1 MRPLTYDRGLSHL
14 SRSALPGR
22 TSTMTP
28 VLPPSRP
35 ERTSGGPARRRMS
48 GTAFWLVIVALVAVS
63 ATYQP
68 WKRIPDAPVESA
80 AHEAN
85 TLRTVT
91 VDRPSPAA
99 TANVVLPATLRP
111 WQTTA
116 LHARVNGYLAAWHAD
131 LGARVETG
139 DLLAVIDTPELDQ
152 ELAEA
157 YALAREAAAAAVQA
171 KAERIEAEADLKVAE
186 AQLVRIHAETEL
198 ARSQLARREKLL
210 ASRSVSQEEYDTAL
224 RQLEARTA
232 DIVAT
237 QADISRR
244 RSNLETRTAIIEAR
258 EATARGRQA
267 NADRLQEL
275 QNFKRIV
282 APIDGVVTRRTAEV
296 GMLVTAGKESL
307 FTIEDVSRI
316 RVQINVP
323 QAYAMQTIP
332 GVTAAV
338 TLPESTLPPTAGTV
352 TRIAES
358 VEAASRTM
366 LAEIELENSAHLLQP
381 GSYAQVS
388 LATAHEHSSW
398 TISANTVSM
407 RVDGPHVAVVNDR
420 NEIELRSVTLGRDLG
435 NRVVV
440 IEGITG
446 SERLVVNPGDGLTN
460 GLQVR
465 VRPSEPAAEVA
476 KK

>member
-28 VLPPSRP
+28 VLPPSRS
-35 ERTSGGPARRRMS
+35 ERANDPPKRRRMS
-48 GTAFWLVIVALVAVS
+48 GSAFWLVVVALVAVS

-68 WKRIPDAPVESA
+68 WKRIPDASESA
-80 AHEAN
+80 AHPID

-91 VDRPSPAA
+91 VDHPSPAA
-99 TANVVLPATLRP
+99 TAIVVLPATLRP
-111 WQTTA
+111 WQTTG
-116 LHARVNGYLAAWHAD
+116 LHARVSGYLAAWHAD
-131 LGARVETG
+131 LGARVQEG

-171 KAERIEAEADLKVAE
+171 KAERVEAEADLKVAE
-186 AQLVRIHAETEL
+186 AQLVRIQAETEL

-210 ASRSVSQEEYDTAL
+210 ANRNVSQEEYDTAL

-232 DIVAT
+232 DIAAT
-237 QADISRR
+237 QADIARR
-244 RSNLETRTAIIEAR
+244 RSNLDTRTAIIEAR

-267 NADRLQEL
+267 NAERLQEL

-316 RVQINVP
+316 RVQVNVP
-323 QAYAMQTIP
+323 QAYSTQTVP
-332 GVTAAV
+332 GVQASV
-338 TLPESTLPPTAGTV
+338 TLPESSLPPTVGTV
-352 TRIAES
+352 TRISES
-358 VEAASRTM
+358 VDSASRTM
-366 LAEIELENSAHLLQP
+366 LAEIELDNARHSLQP

-388 LATAHEHSSW
+388 LATAQDHSSW
-398 TISANTVSM
+398 TIPTNAVSM

-420 NEIELRSVTLGRDLG
+420 DEIELRAVTLRRDLG
-435 NRVVV
+435 SRVVV
-440 IEGITG
+440 SQGIEGN
-446 SERLVVNPGDGLTN
+446 ERLVVNPGDGLTN

-465 VRPSEPAAEVA
+465 VRQSEPASEVA
-476 KK
+476 RN